1 MKLILNLRKSNIK
14 TQQKL
19 IFLVLSDENLRKIM
33 RNYLILTLFLIFLS
47 SCGVKSVTSA
57 SVQADIISVA
67 DYKDYSC
74 KELALDAFN
83 IQNKIPEISFIIDK
97 KKKDNDAY
105 IATAVVFMPI
115 LAAGIKGNQEE
126 AAQLALHKGQLNAI
140 RQVAIMKDCEIIVQN

>member
-83 IQNKIPEISFIIDK
+83 IQNEIPEISFIIDK